1 MLSASL
7 YAQSFIAPTLSDQFL
22 SNVTTSVLGMPNNG
36 AFSIYNLMGVT
47 VALGSFSEQGSID
60 VSGLASGM
68 YLLKAEGK
76 TYKFTKQ

>member
-36 AFSIYNLMGVT
+36 ASSIYNLMGVT
-47 VALGSFSEQGSID
+47 VALGSFSE
-60 VSGLASGM
+60 
-68 YLLKAEGK
+68 
-76 TYKFTKQ
+76 